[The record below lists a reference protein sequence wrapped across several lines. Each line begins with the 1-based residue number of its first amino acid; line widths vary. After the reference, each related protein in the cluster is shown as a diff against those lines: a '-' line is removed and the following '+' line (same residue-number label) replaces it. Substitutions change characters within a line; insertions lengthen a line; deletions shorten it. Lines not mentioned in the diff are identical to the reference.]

1 MLVKGENKIVQWDE
15 TGIIFVLKSLRL
27 TACAQSMA
35 SLMDAF
41 VSEGRNVYLVTQSE
55 PSGDDFVSNEYVKR
69 YSADVYEAFGASPE
83 EAFFRII
90 SKIPV
95 RTVVFAGDIYGK
107 TLQFFQTAQRLG
119 RCTVFATDRSP
130 LAYMCTGSEKLSM
143 DCLYM
148 IKNADCVLSTSKTD
162 AALMEKF
169 GAKRAEYLPFYFPY
183 HDGEVGRAQLQGGR
197 IVFFTNFAGR
207 NTRTV
212 LTAFARL
219 RERRPETTLTLVIP
233 YTIRTSPVLAE
244 LVRDVES
251 SALSDA
257 VKVEA
262 AVLKPLRFLRA
273 CDISVTYSR
282 LQYMPETVMES
293 ICAGIPA
300 INVQDGNFSGDPFP
314 AVNITAAD
322 DVAIEQKIEY
332 YLDQANSGDFAVRAR
347 ALLDKG
353 TREALA
359 RQWSALLREVLA
371 AQLEEIQKKY
381 DSFILLQNN
390 IRHLLDEGKAPGE
403 IVRGLICEYV
413 PVSHIIAGLG
423 VCGIGREA
431 VAQAFRQSDLFGQ
444 RDYYKIIQKGQ
455 PPVTFD
461 LADACIDEDQRIAAL
476 AEAFLIER
484 GLNEIRIPNAD
495 DAGWAA
501 NFPEQYNMLTAFKTF
516 ALENT
521 SVFRMKRFRLAGRFL
536 AWYTLPFNEHGALG
550 QLVLFPLRVVSRLK
564 KAVTGHG
571 LRRLLKRQIKEVAPE
586 DVRKIQLM
594 VLNIFLEFE
603 RICKKHNLRY
613 YLAGGTILGAVRH
626 KGFIPWDDDMDIT
639 MPRPDYDKFIKLSKK
654 ELSPEFVMDRDC
666 APFCHNR
673 IEYKDSKFDTFWRDG
688 GVFLDILALDGSPD
702 DAKARARHE
711 AKTKRWRA
719 FMLAKASPPPA
730 LNNQREVQ
738 RRYIVCMVSR
748 MIPRWF
754 LKWGW
759 NRWAKRYHVDDC
771 SHWVCL
777 PASIYTYDQER
788 FPKEYWGEGVM
799 VEFEGHQFPTMR
811 HWKDY
816 LVCHFGDYMKLP
828 PKTLRKSHHFIYE
841 YDLGKYKHIPTEELE
856 PEVQNAAL

>member
-1 MLVKGENKIVQWDE
+1 MKQFEWDE

-41 VSEGRNVYLVTQSE
+41 VHEGRNVYLVTQSE
-55 PSGDDFVSNEYVKR
+55 PSGDDYVSSEYVKR
-69 YSADVYEAFGASPE
+69 YSIDVHEAFGATPE
-83 EAFFRII
+83 EAFFKII
-90 SKIPV
+90 GGIPV

-107 TLQFFQTAQRLG
+107 SLQFFQTAQRLG

-148 IKNADCVLSTSKTD
+148 IKHADCVISTSKTD
-162 AALMEKF
+162 ARLLEAS
-169 GAKRAEYLPFYFPY
+169 GTKRAAYLPFYFPY
-183 HDGEVGRAQLQGGR
+183 HDKEVGRAALQGGR
-197 IVFFTNFAGR
+197 IVFFTGFAGR

-219 RERRPETTLTLVIP
+219 HERRPDTTLTLVIP
-233 YTIRTSPVLAE
+233 YTIRSSPVLEE

-251 SALSDA
+251 TALSDA
-257 VKVEA
+257 VKVETD
-262 AVLKPLRFLRA
+262 VLKPLRFLRA

-314 AVNITAAD
+314 AVNVTAAD
-322 DVAIEQKIEY
+322 DIAIERQMEY
-332 YLDQANSGDFAVRAR
+332 YLDRGHSEDFAVQAR
-347 ALLDKG
+347 ALLGKG
-353 TREALA
+353 AREALA
-359 RQWSALLREVLA
+359 RQWSGLLREVLA
-371 AQLEEIQKKY
+371 AQIVQTREKFER
-381 DSFILLQNN
+381 FVLLQGS
-390 IRHLLDEGKAPGE
+390 IKALLDEGKSPGE
-403 IVRGLICEYV
+403 IVRRLICEYV
-413 PVSHIIAGLG
+413 PASHIVAGLG
-423 VCGIGREA
+423 TCGIGREEA
-431 VAQAFRQSDLFGQ
+431 AQAFRTSDLFGQ
-444 RDYYKIIQKGQ
+444 RDYYKLIQQRGK
-455 PPVTFD
+455 PPVALD
-461 LADACIDEDQRIAAL
+461 LAGACIDEDQRGAAL
-476 AEAFLIER
+476 AEAFIIER
-484 GLNEIRIPNAD
+484 GPSETRIPNAD
-495 DAGWAA
+495 GTADWAA
-501 NFPEQYNMLTAFKTF
+501 EFPEQYNMLTAFKTF
-516 ALENT
+516 ALENAGAL
-521 SVFRMKRFRLAGRFL
+521 RMKRFRLVSRLL
-536 AWYTLPFNEHGALG
+536 AWYTLPFNKHGVFGRLA
-550 QLVLFPLRVVSRLK
+550 LFPLRVLSRLK

-603 RICKKHNLRY
+603 RICKKHGLRY

-626 KGFIPWDDDMDIT
+626 RGFIPWDDDMDIT
-639 MPRPDYDKFIKLSKK
+639 MPRPDYDRFLKIARK
-654 ELSPEFVMDRDC
+654 ELSPEFVLDKDC
-666 APFCHNR
+666 VPFCHNR
-673 IEYKDSKFDTFWRDG
+673 IEYRNTKFDTFWRDG

-702 DAKARARHE
+702 DARARARHE
-711 AKTKRWRA
+711 AKTKFWR
-719 FMLAKASPPPA
+719 FIMLEKARPLPA
-730 LNNQREVQ
+730 LNSQREVQ
-738 RRYIVCMVSR
+738 RTYLVRLLAR
-748 MIPRWF
+748 MIPRRF
-754 LKWGW
+754 LKWRW
-759 NRWAKRYHVDDC
+759 NHWARRWHCDDT

-788 FPKEYWGEGVM
+788 FPKEYWGEPVM

-841 YDLGKYKHIPTEELE
+841 YDLGKYKGIATKELE
-856 PEVQNAAL
+856 AAVRKAL